1 MKDYREEL
9 KKVAIDREGAR
20 ELETGA
26 LVLET
31 GEFTG
36 RSPNAKRIVLDDST
50 RDTID
55 WDNSTSISE
64 SDWGNFKE
72 SFLKHSE
79 SVDLYENCVYAGHTD
94 FFGISVRVKTELAWH
109 SLFAM
114 NMFSETEVSDADFE
128 LYYIPSYSVEP
139 HVVIS
144 FEEKM
149 ILISGTRYAG
159 ELKKSVFTVLN
170 HLLPDE
176 GCFPMHCS
184 INLDSDFENPTIF
197 FGLSGTGKT
206 TLSADSSRRLI
217 GDDEHGWSSS
227 GVFNFEGGCY
237 AKVVNISRDSEPEIW
252 KASQMRESILE
263 NVILDDKGDP
273 DFFDN
278 SLTDNTRSSYPLS
291 YIENS
296 VKSRSSNLQP
306 KDVVLLTC
314 DAFSIL
320 PAIAKLTPDEAWKF
334 FMIGYTSKVAGT
346 ERGVDTPIATF
357 SPCFGSPFMTR
368 KPSVYANML
377 KNYLQES
384 GANCWML
391 NTGWTNGPV
400 GVGER
405 IPLGETREIL
415 SKIYSG
421 ELKKA
426 KTFEHSYTGLNVP
439 LVIDVNLTLLKPELG
454 WVNTSDYEENC
465 SFLLN
470 EMVKVIQD

>member
-1 MKDYREEL
+1 MKELRDKL
-9 KKVAIDREGAR
+9 KKIAIEKEGAK
-20 ELETGA
+20 ELSSGA

-31 GEFTG
+31 GDFTG

-55 WDNSTSISE
+55 WDNSTSISIDGWE
-64 SDWGNFKE
+64 KFKD
-72 SFLKHSE
+72 SFLEHAKG
-79 SVDLYENCVYAGHTD
+79 VTLFDNCVYAGHTN

-114 NMFSETEVSDADFE
+114 NMFSEIEDCDADFD
-128 LYYIPSYSVEP
+128 LYYVPSFSVDP
-139 HVVIS
+139 HVIIS
-144 FEEKM
+144 FEEKI

-170 HLLPDE
+170 HMLPE
-176 GCFPMHCS
+176 HGIFPMHCS
-184 INLDSDFENPTIF
+184 INLDSNFENPTVF

-206 TLSADSSRRLI
+206 TLSADPNRNLI
-217 GDDEHGWSSS
+217 GDDEHGWSPD

-237 AKVVNISRDSEPEIW
+237 AKVINISQESEPEIW
-252 KASQMRESILE
+252 KASQMQNSILE
-263 NVILDDKGDP
+263 NVILKNGVP

-278 SLTDNTRSSYPLS
+278 SLTDNTRSSYPLE
-291 YIENS
+291 YIDNS
-296 VKSRSSNLQP
+296 IKDRSSKLQP

-320 PAIAKLTPDEAWKF
+320 PAIAKLTPQEAWKF

-346 ERGVDTPIATF
+346 ERGVNTPTATF

-368 KPSVYANML
+368 KPNVYAELL
-377 KNYLQES
+377 KNYLEQS

-400 GVGER
+400 GRGNR
-405 IPLGETREIL
+405 IFLEDTREIL

-421 ELKKA
+421 ELA
-426 KTFEHSYTGLNVP
+426 SLETFEHPYTGLNVP
-439 LVIDVNLTLLKPELG
+439 KLIDVDLTLLKPEFG
-454 WVNTSDYEENC
+454 WINTSKYEESC
-465 SFLLN
+465 TFLLN
-470 EMVKVIQD
+470 EMVKALQD